1 MKLLSLAIG
10 VAFAA
15 GISSCRY
22 AALGVRPELNHQ
34 ASVLAGLRFPIEI
47 AGQPPHRMDLRDRMR
62 EYHVPAVSIAVIHG
76 NRIEWTAAIG
86 RKRGD
91 SPDSISSET
100 IMQAA
105 SISKPLVATAIMR
118 LVDRGTLS
126 VSDSANLWL
135 KSWKIPSNAF
145 TMQTPVRVE
154 HLLSHTAGATNGAV
168 GIYTPG
174 TAVPTLLQA
183 LDGTP
188 PSNRPPVRIDTRPG
202 TEWRYAGGGYSILQQ
217 MLIDITRSPFPELM
231 SNLVLSPVGMHSS
244 CFCQP
249 LPDSLAPRA
258 AAGHDAD
265 GKPIA
270 GGWWTLPEMAAGGLW
285 TTAGDLAHFMIAINR
300 AWAGGSDALLRKA
313 TARSMLTPV
322 MGGWGLGFAVD
333 TVGTELRYSHTGS
346 NNGYRSVFVGY
357 PERGDGIVI
366 LTNGDGGASLRDE
379 IIRSAAVEYGWPG
392 YAVDVRATNATA
404 NASLDDFAGR
414 FQYAPRFVSTFTV
427 SGDSL
432 VGALNNS
439 PPIRLYPQAKD
450 VFFTL
455 VGSTYRFIR
464 GAGGAVE
471 SVSVLGVGSSEL
483 RGRRLGP

>member
-1 MKLLSLAIG
+1 MSIEATLSL
-10 VAFAA
+10 
-15 GISSCRY
+15 
-22 AALGVRPELNHQ
+22 
-34 ASVLAGLRFPIEI
+34 
-47 AGQPPHRMDLRDRMR
+47 
-62 EYHVPAVSIAVIHG
+62 
-76 NRIEWTAAIG
+76 
-86 RKRGD
+86 
-91 SPDSISSET
+91 
-100 IMQAA
+100 
-105 SISKPLVATAIMR
+105 
-118 LVDRGTLS
+118 
-126 VSDSANLWL
+126 SDSANLWL
-135 KSWKIPSNAF
+135 RSWKIPSNAF
-145 TMQTPVRVE
+145 TAQTPVRVE

-168 GIYTPG
+168 GIYAPG

-183 LDGTP
+183 LDGAP

-231 SNLVLSPVGMHSS
+231 SSLILSPVGMRSS

-285 TTAGDLAHFMIAINR
+285 TTAGDLARFMIAINR
-300 AWAGGSDALLRKA
+300 AWTGAPDALLRKP
-313 TARSMLTPV
+313 TARTMLTPV

-333 TVGTELRYSHTGS
+333 TVGAELRYSHTGS

-357 PERGDGIVI
+357 PQRGDGIVI

-379 IIRSAAVEYGWPG
+379 IIRSAAAEYGWSG

-404 NASLDDFAGR
+404 NASLNDFAGR

-439 PPIRLYPQAKD
+439 PPVRLYPQAKD
-450 VFFTL
+450 VFFTV
-455 VGSTYRFIR
+455 VGSTYRFVR

-471 SVSVLGVGSSEL
+471 SVNVLGVGSSEL
-483 RGRRLGP
+483 RGRRLSP